1 MNKQTQAISSTL
13 ITPKNWCKICLIA
26 IGVATPSCWGPFA
39 AQGYPS
45 GAGALEKFDG
55 AARAAVP
62 PQLKIWLMLLL
73 GTFAASIVFV
83 WKYPVARVALIGL
96 LAAFFAG
103 PKLVGAFGLPVLG
116 GAIALSHIVFWTPV
130 LIVLLWKRPFLDS
143 ETWLP
148 YRIWSGLLLLVII
161 GSFVFDVRDAWIY
174 INHVSS
180 LKA

>member
-13 ITPKNWCKICLIA
+13 VTPNNWCKICLIA
-26 IGVATPSCWGPFA
+26 IGVVILFAGPVA
-39 AQGYPS
+39 AQDYPS

-62 PQLKIWLMLLL
+62 PQLKIWLALLL

-83 WKYPVARVALIGL
+83 WKYPIARVALIGL
-96 LAAFFAG
+96 LAAFFVG
-103 PKLVGAFGLPVLG
+103 PKLVAAFGWPVLG

-143 ETWLP
+143 EAWLP

-180 LKA
+180 L